1 MSTLAMDPEG
11 ADGASSRVLPATE
24 LEIRLHE
31 TGRATLVLLRG
42 EINIDSSPALRNHLL
57 AALQNPETKALIV
70 DMTDIS
76 SIDASGIATLVEA
89 LKIARTRQ
97 KNFCLKG
104 LEGRVLRLFEVS
116 GLLHLFEA
124 SGCRDAGA
132 EAKVP

>member
-1 MSTLAMDPEG
+1 MSTLAMDREG
-11 ADGASSRVLPATE
+11 ADGAASRVLPATE
-24 LEIRLHE
+24 LEISLHE

-76 SIDASGIATLVEA
+76 FIDASGIATLVEA

-124 SGCRDAGA
+124 SGCRDAGT